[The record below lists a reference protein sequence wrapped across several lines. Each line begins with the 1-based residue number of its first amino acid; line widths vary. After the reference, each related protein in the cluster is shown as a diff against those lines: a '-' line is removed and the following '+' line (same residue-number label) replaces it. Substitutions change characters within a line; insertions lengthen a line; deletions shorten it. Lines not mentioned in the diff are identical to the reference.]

1 MANNTFKRHLI
12 SPLRY
17 PGGKGCIY
25 SFVSELLLENDLVGV
40 NYAEPY
46 AGGAGLALRLLA
58 NEFVNCIHIN
68 DLDESIVAFW
78 NSILKYSN
86 RFCDW
91 IEDVPVNLETWKY
104 YKSIHRGEEENV
116 SELDLGKATF
126 YLNRTNVSGV
136 LQGGI
141 IGGINQNGKYKIDA
155 RFNKA
160 NLIER
165 VQFISNY
172 KDRILVTNLDGVNF
186 VKNINKRKEQY
197 FVYLDP
203 PYVVKGAD
211 LYMNFY
217 AKDDHK
223 KLAKTV
229 DSIKKYWMVS
239 YDNTDF
245 ITSIYGKYRRV
256 TYNLSQSASNRIGKE
271 VIIFD
276 DDLKFDDSM
285 VKLASPTLSV

>member
-1 MANNTFKRHLI
+1 MANSTFRRHLI

-25 SFVSELLLENDLVGV
+25 SFVSELLVENDLVGV

-46 AGGAGLALRLLA
+46 AGGAGLALRLLVD
-58 NEFVNCIHIN
+58 EFVSCIHIN

-78 NSILKYSN
+78 NSILKFPN

-91 IEDVPVNLETWKY
+91 IEDVKIDPETWRY
-104 YKSIHRGEEENV
+104 YKSIHKGEEKGI

-141 IGGINQNGKYKIDA
+141 IGGLNQKGKYKIDA
-155 RFNKA
+155 RFNKT

-165 VQFISNY
+165 IQFISNY
-172 KDRILVTNLDGVNF
+172 KDRIVVSNLDGVNF
-186 VKNINKRKEQY
+186 VQNINKRKGQY

-217 AKDDHK
+217 AKKDHEI
-223 KLAKTV
+223 LANAV
-229 DSIKKYWMVS
+229 DTIKKYWMVS

-245 ITSIYGKYRRV
+245 IMKIYDKYRKV

-271 VIIFD
+271 IIIFD
-276 DDLKFDDSM
+276 DDLQFENSIS
-285 VKLASPTLSV
+285 KLSSPILSS